1 MAESVFGRP
10 QNTSRLRK
18 PCGFRVARLWA
29 QSACASDIIFRCL
42 FVTVLRLECAF
53 HISGSRVNAVSQ
65 CAHMEHAPND
75 VGPCDVAENVIGRPQ
90 NTSSWTG
97 SEAMRYL
104 ADFLSFP
111 YSSLSSAP
119 AAQTPVGSGQ
129 VLQGCANFNLDRNRN
144 MPGHGLRSKAS
155 RQQEPRLPS
164 QALTQGCISLL
175 PYQLNNVKLHYLVV
189 RNEALHSGE
198 GVPGADCTAARTI
211 GSYKSQVGREII
223 LGSSSFGLGS
233 HLQHTTAA
241 VLRQSPP
248 GRTLGLS

>member
-1 MAESVFGRP
+1 MTLTPVRICTPMSCCQAAQTFLSRCACE
-10 QNTSRLRK
+10 TS
-18 PCGFRVARLWA
+18 
-29 QSACASDIIFRCL
+29 D
-42 FVTVLRLECAF
+42 
-53 HISGSRVNAVSQ
+53 AVSL
-65 CAHMEHAPND
+65 M
-75 VGPCDVAENVIGRPQ
+75 R
-90 NTSSWTG
+90 
-97 SEAMRYL
+97 SEIARIPLRRLSLTWYL

-129 VLQGCANFNLDRNRN
+129 VLQGCANYNLDRNRN
-144 MPGHGLRSKAS
+144 MPDHGLRPKAS

-164 QALTQGCISLL
+164 QELTQGCISLL

-198 GVPGADCTAARTI
+198 GVPGADCTAGRTI

-241 VLRQSPP
+241 VLRQSLP